1 MKGFIMSRS
10 YKHTPVFKV
19 GGKTKYAKRQ
29 ANKKIRHSVK
39 NRIEDAYSGKS
50 NDYRRENESWHIW
63 DYRFWGEPIWREESP
78 WNIQEYRDK
87 PW

>member
-1 MKGFIMSRS
+1 M
-10 YKHTPVFKV
+10 
-19 GGKTKYAKRQ
+19 
-29 ANKKIRHSVK
+29 K

-78 WNIQEYRDK
+78 WNIQGVLWEKRYKRK
-87 PW
+87 